1 MSTTSPAIINH
12 SLFEDQN
19 EMPAQM
25 GFVPF
30 PITNM
35 SFPPLD
41 CNQSLKAFSSIAS
54 SLASEG
60 DSTSNLTVETLL
72 ATTALKS
79 RSDHQYLTSSFG
91 GPQFLSLHRSSV
103 NPWLDNPNL
112 VLIFNHT
119 HQPLISY
126 CLISNDTR
134 YTNCANAEQTSHF
147 SFYLFLLI

>member
-119 HQPLISY
+119 HQPLI
-126 CLISNDTR
+126 
-134 YTNCANAEQTSHF
+134 
-147 SFYLFLLI
+147 